1 MSQTLIEELH
11 TPTKVHKR
19 LYLFDLC
26 FVFLYFFI
34 FMIFGQERVHQALQI
49 PYYVFNF
56 VVALLLT
63 THSPFNPQKRIFQSI
78 LFYIKRDRSVYKPLQ
93 LKALGEELIMIPIEK
108 GSE

>member
-1 MSQTLIEELH
+1 MNTLIEELH
-11 TPTKVHKR
+11 TPTKVYKR
-19 LYLFDLC
+19 LYLFDFC
-26 FVFLYFFI
+26 FVLLYFFI

-63 THSPFNPQKRIFQSI
+63 THSPFNPQKRMFQSM

-93 LKALGEELIMIPIEK
+93 LKALDEEIITVQEEE
-108 GSE
+108 GCE